1 MSTGIKLSNTQISNM
16 IQSGWFLGSLLS
28 KTAGPLMKVT
38 VPLVKN
44 ILAPLRITE
53 NASAIDVESQ
63 QKIHGS

>member
-1 MSTGIKLSNTQISNM
+1 
-16 IQSGWFLGSLLS
+16 
-28 KTAGPLMKVT
+28 MKVT